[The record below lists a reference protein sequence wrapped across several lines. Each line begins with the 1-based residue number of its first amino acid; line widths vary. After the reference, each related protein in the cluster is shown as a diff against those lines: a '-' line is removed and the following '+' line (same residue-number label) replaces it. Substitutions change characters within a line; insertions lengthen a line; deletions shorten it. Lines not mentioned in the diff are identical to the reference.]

1 MAFVKKKGFLDRL
14 FPPKYDFYGMLTK
27 QAELTAQGVAA
38 LADWLKDPGAANSEK
53 LLQLAAEADLVRMKM
68 EEELIEAF
76 STPFDRQDIYTFSVR
91 MDRIIEFAKFTA
103 QDMQSYAVT
112 ADEFI
117 VEMARALSAGA
128 RELAEAT
135 ALLESDPKKVE
146 EGIDEMRW
154 TNAAISS
161 FYREALTELFQ
172 AADPMEALKRRE
184 VYRSL
189 KDGAEYLDL
198 VVDVLHRIVVRL
210 V

>member
-1 MAFVKKKGFLDRL
+1 MKKKSFLDRL
-14 FPPKYDFYGMLTK
+14 FPPKYDFYGMLAR

-38 LADWLKDPGAANSEK
+38 LTEWLQEPSAANSER

-68 EEELIEAF
+68 EEELTEAF
-76 STPFDRQDIYTFSVR
+76 ATPFDRQDIYTFSVR
-91 MDRIIEFAKFTA
+91 MDRIIEFAKFTVL
-103 QDMQSYAVT
+103 DMQSYTVA

-117 VEMARALSAGA
+117 VEMAKALSVGT

-135 ALLESDPKKVE
+135 ALLARNPKKVE
-146 EGIDEMRW
+146 DSIDEMRW

-161 FYREALTELFQ
+161 FYREALAELFQ
-172 AADPMEALKRRE
+172 SADAMEALKRRE

-210 V
+210 G